1 MDIEFKF
8 RGINMNER
16 QKVRVLFLEQVAEL
30 KGRLPITSVKVFL
43 EKEPDMTPAYWL
55 WTNLIVPGPD
65 IYAFARDHTPLAAWL
80 KVSKE
85 LKREIQRRKLRQ
97 VAKRKSNLKLRGSRG
112 RQSGTSSNR
121 GA

>member
-1 MDIEFKF
+1 MKIEFKF

-16 QKVRVLFLEQVAEL
+16 QKARALLSEQLTEL
-30 KGRLPITSVKVFL
+30 KGKLPITSAKVFL
-43 EKEPDMTPAYWL
+43 EKQPDMTPAYWL

-85 LKREIQRRKLRQ
+85 LKREIQRRKLRP
-97 VAKRKSNLKLRGSRG
+97 VAKRKSNVQVRGSQG
-112 RQSGTSSNR
+112 RLAGASGNR
-121 GA
+121 HA

>member
-16 QKVRVLFLEQVAEL
+16 QKVRVLFSEQVAEL

-85 LKREIQRRKLRQ
+85 LQREIQRRKLRP
-97 VAKRKSNLKLRGSRG
+97 VAKRKSNVRLRGAQGKRAGASGG
-112 RQSGTSSNR
+112 RR
-121 GA
+121 A

>member
-8 RGINMNER
+8 RGIHVNER
-16 QKVRVLFLEQVAEL
+16 QKTRALLLEQVAKL
-30 KGRLPITSVKVFL
+30 KVQPAITSAKVFL
-43 EKEPDMTPAYWL
+43 EKQPDMTPAYWL

-97 VAKRKSNLKLRGSRG
+97 VGRLKSNLQLRGSRG
-112 RQSGTSSNR
+112 RESGASGR
-121 GA
+121 RRA